1 MAVSVE
7 EELYAFSYVRLSEF
21 GLVPPPHEQNAI
33 IAITANSDDILFIIV
48 FFKIVYI
55 SSSDK
60 GKILFAIFYLLTLSK
75 AEFNCAIL
83 TLSAPFIAI
92 S

>member
-1 MAVSVE
+1 MGMSVSVAVSVE

-48 FFKIVYI
+48 IFK
-55 SSSDK
+55 
-60 GKILFAIFYLLTLSK
+60 LFIFLPLIK
-75 AEFNCAIL
+75 ARYFL
-83 TLSAPFIAI
+83 QYFIC
-92 S
+92 